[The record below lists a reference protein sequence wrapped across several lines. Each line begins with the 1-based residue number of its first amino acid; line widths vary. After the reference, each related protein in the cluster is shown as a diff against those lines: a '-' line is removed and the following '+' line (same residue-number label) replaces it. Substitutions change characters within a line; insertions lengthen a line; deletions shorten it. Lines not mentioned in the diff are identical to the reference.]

1 MGKRVVSVVVKDVVG
16 GRADLGLQL
25 PPDMSIA
32 ELKGRLCMSF
42 SDSPAPSRQR
52 LVCQVCASLQ
62 EERASVAVYCACLP
76 TLLPCCASDLCVAPR
91 EELMRVAV
99 FGSVLQCI
107 AACCS
112 VLQCVAVCCSYLPT
126 LVPCHAIALLVRS
139 VPLSKKIMCV

>member
-42 SDSPAPSRQR
+42 CDSPAPSRQR
-52 LVCQVCASLQ
+52 LVCQVCSSLQ
-62 EERASVAVYCACLP
+62 EECASVAVYCACLP

-107 AACCS
+107 AVCCSELQCLAVWCS
-112 VLQCVAVCCSYLPT
+112 VL
-126 LVPCHAIALLVRS
+126 
-139 VPLSKKIMCV
+139 